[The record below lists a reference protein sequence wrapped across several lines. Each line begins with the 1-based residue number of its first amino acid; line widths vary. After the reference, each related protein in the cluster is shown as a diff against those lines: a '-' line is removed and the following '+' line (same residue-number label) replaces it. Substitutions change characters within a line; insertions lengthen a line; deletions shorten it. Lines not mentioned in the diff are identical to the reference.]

1 MIPKALEIANGRV
14 RTKAAV
20 VMVRTFSFVLVIASF
35 SQRASAQISVVGNT
49 VEEHSAQPGE
59 IYHGTVLVRNLTT
72 TAQPVRIYQT
82 DYMFFADGTSRFD
95 APGSVPRSNAQWI
108 TPSTGSVIL
117 PPSGEATVAYTVRVP
132 PGDTLR
138 GTYWSAIMFEGS
150 VNVPTQSLAR
160 QLGVGSI
167 LRYAVQIA
175 TNLNEHGVARAI
187 FEKQRLETSS
197 SDSTQALAVDLR
209 NAGERGYRPLVW
221 IELYDS
227 GGSLRA
233 RVQQQ
238 RGLLYPGTSL
248 KARFDLGKLP
258 TGTYKAVVFADIHE
272 DAVTAA
278 QYTLRF

>member
-1 MIPKALEIANGRV
+1 MKRSK
-14 RTKAAV
+14 RTNASTV
-20 VMVRTFSFVLVIASF
+20 VMARIFALALAVASF
-35 SQRASAQISVVGNT
+35 SHRASAQISVVGNT

-59 IYHGTVLVRNLTT
+59 VYRGTVLLRNLTT
-72 TAQPVRIYQT
+72 TAQPVRIYKT

-95 APGSVPRSNAQWI
+95 TPGSVARSNASWI

-132 PGDTLR
+132 MGDTLR

-150 VNVPTQSLAR
+150 VNVPTQAKGR
-160 QLGVGSI
+160 EIDIGSV

-175 TNLNEHGVARAI
+175 THLDEHGTARAV
-187 FEKQRLETSS
+187 FEKQRLETSPRDS
-197 SDSTQALAVDLR
+197 SQVLAVDLR

-248 KARFDLGKLP
+248 KARFALGKLAA
-258 TGTYKAVVFADIHE
+258 GTYKAVVFADIHE
-272 DAVTAA
+272 DAITAA

>member
-1 MIPKALEIANGRV
+1 MIPKALELVKRSTRINVAF
-14 RTKAAV
+14 
-20 VMVRTFSFVLVIASF
+20 VMVNLLPSVLVIASF
-35 SQRASAQISVVGNT
+35 SQRATAQISVVGNT
-49 VEEHSAQPGE
+49 VEEHLAQPGE
-59 IYHGTVLVRNLTT
+59 VYHGAVLLHNLTT
-72 TAQPVRIYQT
+72 MAQPVRIYQT

-95 APGSVPRSNAQWI
+95 APGSVARSNAPWI

-132 PGDTLR
+132 PSDTLR

-150 VNVPTQSLAR
+150 VNVPTQAQPR
-160 QLGVGSI
+160 QIGVGSI

-175 TNLNEHGVARAI
+175 THLNEHGVARAV

-197 SDSTQALAVDLR
+197 RDSTPALAVDLR
-209 NAGERGYRPLVW
+209 NVGERGYRPLVW

-227 GGSLRA
+227 GGGLRT

-258 TGTYKAVVFADIHE
+258 AGTYKAVVFADIHE